1 MMQKLER
8 NIAMTFRVTEKER
21 DMIRKR
27 QAETGILNQREYLL
41 RMAADGLVVRVE
53 TDGVM
58 EMNRLLSN
66 ATNNINQ
73 IARRVNETGSVY
85 SADMEFIKSRL
96 EEIWSQQ
103 KDILK
108 NITKLMDKRYGV
120 EKPSDCRR

>member
-21 DMIRKR
+21 DIIRKR
-27 QAETGILNQREYLL
+27 QAETGILSQREYLL
-41 RMAADGLVVRVE
+41 RMATDGLVVRVE
-53 TDGVM
+53 TDGVK

-73 IARRVNETGSVY
+73 IARRVNETRSVN

-103 KDILK
+103 KDILR
-108 NITKLMDKRYGV
+108 NISKLMDK
-120 EKPSDCRR
+120 

>member
-27 QAETGILNQREYLL
+27 QAETGILSQREYLL
-41 RMAADGLVVRVE
+41 RMAADGLVVRVG

>member
-8 NIAMTFRVTEKER
+8 NIAMTFRVNEKER

-27 QAETGILNQREYLL
+27 QAETGILSQREYLL
-41 RMAADGLVVRVE
+41 RMATDGLVVRVE
-53 TDGVM
+53 TDGVK

-103 KDILK
+103 KDILR
-108 NITKLMDKRYGV
+108 NISKLMDKRYGM

>member
-1 MMQKLER
+1 MIQKLER

-27 QAETGILNQREYLL
+27 QAETGILSQREYLL

-96 EEIWSQQ
+96 EEIWGQQ

-120 EKPSDCRR
+120 EKSSDCQR